1 MKSINVYRLNMVKE
15 TEVSYKSISSPD
27 DAVEILRALGLD
39 TAAEEYFYLL
49 CTNVKGSIIGIH
61 EVSHGELSSSVV
73 TPREVYK
80 RAILNN
86 AGAVIVAHNHPS
98 QEVNPSEDDR
108 AVTQRLAE
116 SGSLLGIKLLDHL
129 IIASDSY
136 FSFKKEGL
144 L

>member
-1 MKSINVYRLNMVKE
+1 MKSINVYRLNMIKE
-15 TEVSYKSISSPD
+15 TEVPYKAITCPD
-27 DAVEILRALGLD
+27 DTVDILRALGLD

-49 CTNVKGSIIGIH
+49 CTNVKGNIVGIH
-61 EVSHGELSSSVV
+61 EVSHGELSSSIV
-73 TPREVYK
+73 TAREVYK

-86 AGAVIVAHNHPS
+86 SGAVIVAHNHPS
-98 QEVNPSEDDR
+98 QNVTPSGEDH

-116 SGSLLGIKLLDHL
+116 AGSLLGIKLLDHL